1 MTYHHT
7 KTTRAVLR
15 SLVPVVCPD
24 EAVPYGDA
32 IVDHMA
38 LTFGTI
44 PAILQ
49 RAIGVGFA
57 AYDVGALP
65 RYFKRAR
72 SLSPPQAE
80 AYYQTWEHGFTPMH
94 VQFAQMINQLMS
106 MAAYEQPE
114 MQERIGYRPAAWIK
128 EVTHK
133 RLTVFADDVKRVAER
148 ILAPDPLRPAIKA
161 AKKEVA

>member
-7 KTTRAVLR
+7 KTTRAVLI
-15 SLVPVVCPD
+15 SLVPVICPT
-24 EAVPYGDA
+24 EAVPYADP

-65 RYFKRAR
+65 RFFKRAR
-72 SLSPPQAE
+72 SLSPETAE
-80 AYYQTWEHGFTPMH
+80 AYYRTWEHGFTPMH

-128 EVTHK
+128 EVTK
-133 RLTVFADDVKRVAER
+133 QRLTVFADDVKRVADR
-148 ILAPDPLRPAIKA
+148 IVAPDPLRPAVKA

>member
-1 MTYHHT
+1 MTYQHT

-15 SLVPVVCPD
+15 SLVPVICPA
-24 EAVPYGDA
+24 EAVPYGDT

-65 RYFKRAR
+65 RFFKRAR
-72 SLSPPQAE
+72 SLSPEKAE
-80 AYYQTWEHGFTPMH
+80 AYYRTWEHGFTPMH

-148 ILAPDPLRPAIKA
+148 ILAPDPLRPV

>member
-1 MTYHHT
+1 MTYRHT
-7 KTTRAVLR
+7 KTTRLVLR
-15 SLVPVVCPD
+15 SLVPVVCPA
-24 EAVPYGDA
+24 EAIPYGDA
-32 IVDHMA
+32 IVAHMA

-49 RAIGVGFA
+49 RALGVGFA
-57 AYDVGALP
+57 AYDVGSLP

-72 SLSPPQAE
+72 SLSPDQAE
-80 AYYQTWEHGFTPMH
+80 AYYQTWEHGFTPVH

-148 ILAPDPLRPAIKA
+148 ILESDPLRPAIKA
-161 AKKEVA
+161 TKKEVA